1 MFTGESSKSQI
12 HDRNL
17 CSSGSFFRS
26 MFPSVSSV
34 SSVVK
39 SWCGEFLIDVSGSIP
54 HDEHENLRWLRYPD

>member
-1 MFTGESSKSQI
+1 
-12 HDRNL
+12 
-17 CSSGSFFRS
+17 